1 MVSVCRASPKSTEAD
16 LTNQAKA
23 IRIEAHG
30 GPEVLKLVTVDVP
43 APSKGEVTIR
53 QKAVGLNF
61 IDIYFR
67 TGLYPHPLPHGL
79 GFEASG
85 DVVAVGEGVSHV
97 QVGDRVAYG
106 QSPLGAYTDLRNV
119 PAGKVVKIPD
129 SVSYEDAAAVML
141 KGLTAQYLLRQCYR
155 LQEGETVLFH
165 AAAGGVGLIACQWAR
180 ALGVKL
186 IGTASSPEK
195 CAVAKENGAWEVI
208 DYSHEN
214 VAERVLELTNGA
226 KLPVVYDGV
235 GKDTWAT
242 SLDCLRPRG
251 LMVSFGNASGPVE
264 GVNLGL
270 LNNKGSLYV
279 TRPKLADYVPTQK
292 DMQAAADELFGL
304 MENGSIK
311 VAIGQRFPLKDVAQA
326 QEALA
331 ARKTMGATILTLD

>member
-1 MVSVCRASPKSTEAD
+1 METD

-23 IRIEAHG
+23 IRIDAHG

-43 APSKGEVTIR
+43 APAPGEVTIR
-53 QKAVGLNF
+53 QKAAGLNF

-79 GFEASG
+79 GFEAAG
-85 DVVAVGEGVSHV
+85 DVVAVGDGVTHLK
-97 QVGDRVAYG
+97 VGDRVAYG
-106 QSPLGAYTDLRNV
+106 QSPLGAYADLRNV
-119 PAGKVVKIPD
+119 PAVRVVKIPD
-129 SVSYEDAAAVML
+129 AVGYEDAAAIML
-141 KGLTAQYLLRQCYR
+141 KGLTAQYLFRQCYR
-155 LQEGETVLFH
+155 LQEGETILFH
-165 AAAGGVGLIACQWAR
+165 AAAGGVGLLACQWAR

-195 CAVAKENGAWEVI
+195 CALAKEHGAWEVI
-208 DYSHEN
+208 DYSREN
-214 VAERVLELTNGA
+214 VAERVKELTDGA

-235 GKDTWAT
+235 GKDTWDA

-264 GVNLGL
+264 GVDLAL

-279 TRPKLADYVPTQK
+279 TRPKLADYVATQQA
-292 DMQAAADELFGL
+292 MQAAADELFELVVDGR
-304 MENGSIK
+304 IK
-311 VAIGQRFPLKDVAQA
+311 VAIGQRFPLQEAAQA

-331 ARKTMGATILTLD
+331 ARKTTGATIFTID

>member
-1 MVSVCRASPKSTEAD
+1 METD

-23 IRIEAHG
+23 IRIDAHG
-30 GPEVLKLVTVDVP
+30 GPEVLKLVSVDVP
-43 APSKGEVTIR
+43 APAPGEVTIR

-79 GFEASG
+79 GFEAAG
-85 DVVAVGEGVSHV
+85 DVVAVGPGVAHLK
-97 QVGDRVAYG
+97 VGDRVAYG
-106 QSPLGAYTDLRNV
+106 QSPLGAYADLRNV
-119 PAGKVVKIPD
+119 PASRVVTIPD
-129 SVSYEDAAAVML
+129 AVSYEDAAALML
-141 KGLTAQYLLRQCYR
+141 KGLTTWYLFRQCYR
-155 LQEGETVLFH
+155 LKEGETILFH

-195 CAVAKENGAWEVI
+195 CALAKAHGAWEMI
-208 DYSHEN
+208 DYSREN
-214 VAERVLELTNGA
+214 VVERVKELTGGA

-235 GKDTWAT
+235 GKDTWMT

-264 GVNLGL
+264 GVDLAL

-279 TRPKLADYVPTQK
+279 TRPKLGDYVPTLE
-292 DMQAAADELFGL
+292 DMQAAAAELFQQVTAGH
-304 MENGSIK
+304 IK
-311 VAIGQRFPLKDVAQA
+311 VVIGQRFKLEDAARA

-331 ARKTMGATILTLD
+331 ARKTTGATIFTMD